1 MNMKTVL
8 SSFAGNHGWWRAF
21 VTAGTI
27 AIALSGCGDGSSEPE
42 SAPAPTL
49 AQSFAVAKA
58 TCGARDQVETGL
70 QGQVPMSARVGGF
83 KGFNCN
89 LQQTSA
95 TPSSRGQGTFGQ
107 FALMHDK
114 SGHTCGYTG
123 GAFQDSL
130 GTSVVDLT
138 DPKAAVETTVLKT
151 AAMLNPG
158 EGLKVNET
166 RGLLVSAYY
175 STAATTT
182 DTPHGFDVYD
192 VGSDCRFP
200 QLLAST
206 TQLSFSMEGI
216 KTSATVAANLRGTA
230 NFASTERIYGHEGGF
245 APDGLTYY
253 VGDVPHGVYHAI
265 DITDPTRPQYL
276 AAFQS
281 PSYGSGKGIQGLPH
295 NASISSDGNR
305 GYFVNEALDF
315 SAPGLMASQTG
326 EWHNGF
332 MVVDTSEIQ
341 SRKPAGKIKFMKE
354 VVIRD
359 GAAQQMTIPV
369 TIRGNKY
376 VIALGEMGTGQ
387 SNPTGIRN
395 ACAAGLT
402 PFAMA
407 QFFYM
412 GDETNPQ
419 LINKIRLEVN
429 DPRNCAQIEADVDTA
444 GFGGF
449 LYDVHM
455 CSVDDR
461 DNATTLAC
469 GYFKSG
475 IRVYDI
481 RDPRNIK
488 EIAYFIPPAKGAAP
502 AWCAALPFLEA
513 GTGML
518 YSWCADAGVLALK
531 FGTGVWPFQNSGT
544 PADKQL

>member
-1 MNMKTVL
+1 MHNKTGFSAL
-8 SSFAGNHGWWRAF
+8 AGSAGQWRAV
-21 VTAGTI
+21 VTAS
-27 AIALSGCGDGSSEPE
+27 AIAFALTGCGSGDYQPE
-42 SAPAPTL
+42 PAPTL
-49 AQSFAVAKA
+49 ARNFDVAEA
-58 TCGARDQVETGL
+58 GCGAGDQPETGL

-89 LQQTSA
+89 LEQTSA
-95 TPSSRGQGTFGQ
+95 TPSGRGEGIFGQ
-107 FALMHDK
+107 TAIMRDK
-114 SGHTCGYTG
+114 SGRTCAYAG

-130 GTSVVDLT
+130 GTSVVDVT
-138 DPKAAVETTVLKT
+138 NPGKPVETTVLKT

-158 EGLKVNET
+158 EGLKVNEA

-175 STAATTT
+175 SSRASTT
-182 DTPHGFDVYD
+182 DAPHGFDVYD
-192 VGSDCRFP
+192 VGTDCRYP

-206 TQLSFSMEGI
+206 TGLSFAMEGI
-216 KTSATVAANLRGTA
+216 RTSATVAASLGGTA
-230 NFASTERIYGHEGGF
+230 SFGSTERIYGHEGGF

-265 DITDPTRPQYL
+265 DITDPTQPRL
-276 AAFQS
+276 LTTFQS
-281 PSYGSGKGIQGLPH
+281 PGYGVGNGIQGVPH
-295 NASISSDGNR
+295 NASISSDGKR
-305 GYFVNEALDF
+305 GYFVNEAVDF
-315 SAPGLMASQTG
+315 SAPGMMASQTG

-341 SRKPAGKIKFMKE
+341 ARKPGGKIRFMKE
-354 VVIRD
+354 VVVRD

-369 TIRGNKY
+369 TIRGNPY
-376 VIALGEMGTGQ
+376 VIAIGEMGTGQ
-387 SNPTGIRN
+387 INPTGIRN

-429 DPRNCAQIEADVDTA
+429 DPKNCAQITADVDAA
-444 GFGGF
+444 GLGNF

-455 CSVDDR
+455 CSVDNR

-481 RDPRNIK
+481 RDPGNIK
-488 EIAYFIPPAKGAAP
+488 EIAYFVPPAKAEVPG
-502 AWCAALPFLEA
+502 WCGSLPFLEA
-513 GTGML
+513 STGML
-518 YSWCADAGVLALK
+518 YSWCADSGVLALK
-531 FGTGVWPFQNSGT
+531 FKNGVWPFQNSST
-544 PADKQL
+544 PAGKQL